1 MEDLNQE
8 DFDQEEWDESLE
20 DMLDQCQPEYGGGYD
35 DDDYVSADSE
45 YEE

>member
-1 MEDLNQE
+1 MEDLDQE
-8 DFDQEEWDESLE
+8 DFDQEEWDDGEDVLE
-20 DMLDQCQPEYGGGYD
+20 EWQYNGGYD